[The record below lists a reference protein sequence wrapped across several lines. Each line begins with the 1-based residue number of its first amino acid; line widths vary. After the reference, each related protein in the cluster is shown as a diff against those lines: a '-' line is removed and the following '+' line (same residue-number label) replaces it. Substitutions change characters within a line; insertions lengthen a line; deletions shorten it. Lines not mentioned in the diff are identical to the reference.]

1 VRRTILFGLYWGN
14 TRFVT
19 RQSVYAVVTGREQRM
34 EPEVARIAEAATNR
48 SAAGIASAVNQLIK
62 SGELPAGTRLPT
74 VRTLA
79 KALGTSPTTVNEA
92 WRSLVRIGALRTEG
106 RNGSYVAETK
116 HAGWPARFWR
126 IASAAGGFAMDLSA
140 GVPDPELLPSPH
152 DVLAGL
158 PRGPQLSGYLDPPV
172 LPELE
177 RVVRRSWRELCHPE
191 ALTVV
196 DGSLDAVDRVL
207 TSLVRLGDRVVVE
220 NPTFPPFLDLLELL
234 GAQPV
239 PVPVDAEGMRADALR
254 AALAGRP
261 AVEVEPA
268 VLLVQPRAHNPT
280 GASMTAARAG
290 ELADVLREHAPSCV
304 VVEDDHAGAIALAPQ
319 VSLAGALPE
328 RTVLIR
334 SFSKSHGPDLRL
346 AAVAGPAE
354 LIEPVVARR
363 NLGPAW
369 SSRLLQQVLA
379 EMLTSDRCVATVA
392 RAREVYVRRREAL
405 TEALGRRGV
414 PVLTRD
420 GFNVW
425 VPVASERDALVLL
438 AAQGI
443 GAAPGRP
450 FLAAPIDG
458 EHLRITT
465 AVLPVTAAE
474 QVADA
479 LADAALRRRGA
490 LHR

>member
-1 VRRTILFGLYWGN
+1 
-14 TRFVT
+14 
-19 RQSVYAVVTGREQRM
+19 M
-34 EPEVARIAEAATNR
+34 EPEVARIAQAASSR
-48 SAAGIASAVNQLIK
+48 SAAGIAAAMNRLIK
-62 SGELPAGTRLPT
+62 SGELPAGSRLPT

-92 WRSLVRIGALRTEG
+92 WRSLVRIGAVRTEG
-106 RNGSYVAETK
+106 RNGSFVAQTS
-116 HAGWPARFWR
+116 HAGWPTRFWR

-158 PRGPQLSGYLDPPV
+158 RRGPQLSGYLDPPV

-177 RVVRRSWRELCHPE
+177 LVIRRTWKDICDPE
-191 ALTVV
+191 CLTVV

-207 TSLVRLGDRVVVE
+207 TSLVRLGDRVLVE

-239 PVPVDAEGMRADALR
+239 PVPIDAEGIRPEALR
-254 AALAGRP
+254 SVLAGRV
-261 AVEVEPA
+261 AA
-268 VLLVQPRAHNPT
+268 DAGGMAADRGAAADAGGAGDAAALLLQPRAHNPT
-280 GASMTAARAG
+280 GASMTAARAA
-290 ELADVLREHAPSCV
+290 ELAQVLREGAPSCV
-304 VVEDDHAGAIALAPQ
+304 VVEDDHVGEIAMAPP
-319 VSLAGALPE
+319 VSLATHLPE
-328 RTVLIR
+328 RTVAIR

-346 AAVAGPAE
+346 AAVGGPAD
-354 LIEPVVARR
+354 LIEPVIARR

-369 SSRLLQQVLA
+369 SSRLLQQLLA
-379 EMLTSDRCVATVA
+379 EMLTDERCAATVA
-392 RAREVYVRRREAL
+392 KARDAYVQRRVAL
-405 TEALGRRGV
+405 TDALAQRGI
-414 PVLTRD
+414 PVLARD

-425 VPVASERDALVLL
+425 VPVASERDAMVLL

-443 GAAPGRP
+443 GVAPGRP
-450 FLAAPIDG
+450 FLAAPINGD
-458 EHLRITT
+458 HLRITT
-465 AVLPVTAAE
+465 ALLPVADAE

-479 LADAALRRRGA
+479 LVGAATRRRGA

>member
-1 VRRTILFGLYWGN
+1 MERE
-14 TRFVT
+14 
-19 RQSVYAVVTGREQRM
+19 AV
-34 EPEVARIAEAATNR
+34 RIAETATSR

-62 SGELPAGTRLPT
+62 TGELPAGARLPT
-74 VRTLA
+74 VRALA
-79 KALGTSPTTVNEA
+79 KALGTSPTTINEA
-92 WRSLVRIGALRTEG
+92 WRSLVRIGSVRTEG

-140 GVPDPELLPSPH
+140 GVPDPRLLPAPH
-152 DVLAGL
+152 DVLTGL
-158 PRGPQLSGYLDPPV
+158 PKGPHLSGYLDPPV

-177 RVVRRSWRELCHPE
+177 RVIRRGWREICDPE
-191 ALTVV
+191 CLTVV

-234 GAQPV
+234 GAQV
-239 PVPVDAEGMRADALR
+239 VAVDVDAEGMRPDVLR
-254 AALAGRP
+254 AALASPKGASAP
-261 AVEVEPA
+261 EPA

-280 GASMTAARAG
+280 GASMSAARAA
-290 ELADVLREHAPSCV
+290 ELAGVLRHVAPSCV
-304 VVEDDHAGAIALAPQ
+304 VVEDDHAGEIALAPQ
-319 VSLAGALPE
+319 VSLAGTLPD
-328 RTVLIR
+328 RTVVIR

-346 AAVAGPAE
+346 AAVAGPVD
-354 LIEPVVARR
+354 LIEAVIARR

-369 SSRLLQQVLA
+369 SSRLLQQLLA
-379 EMLTSDRCVATVA
+379 AMLTDARCMDTVA
-392 RAREVYVRRREAL
+392 RAREVYLRRREAL
-405 TEALGRRGV
+405 TDALGCRGV
-414 PVLTRD
+414 PVLARD

-425 VPVASERDALVLL
+425 VPVDSERDALVLL

-450 FLAAPIDG
+450 FLAAPVDG

-465 AVLPVTAAE
+465 AVLAVSEAE

-479 LADAALRRRGA
+479 LADAALRRHGA